1 MKRTI
6 LLLAVLVMVGV
17 NLLGQ
22 NNEGKVIYLTSA
34 EFKQK
39 VFDWEANKDNWNYK
53 GKMPAVVDFYADWC
67 GPCKRVAPIM
77 EELAKEYKGKVIFY
91 KVNTDKER
99 EVAGAFGI
107 RSIPSILFIPKTGK
121 PSMQAGAYPK
131 ETYKKIIDETL
142 LTK

>member
-1 MKRTI
+1 
-6 LLLAVLVMVGV
+6 
-17 NLLGQ
+17 
-22 NNEGKVIYLTSA
+22 
-34 EFKQK
+34 
-39 VFDWEANKDNWNYK
+39 
-53 GKMPAVVDFYADWC
+53 MPAVVDFYADWC

-121 PSMQAGAYPK
+121 PSMQRVLIQK
-131 ETYKKIIDETL
+131 MHTRKSSMRLFL
-142 LTK
+142 LNNCIESINK

>member
-6 LLLAVLVMVGV
+6 LLLAVLVMIGV
-17 NLLGQ
+17 NLRGQ
-22 NNEGKVIYLTSA
+22 SNEGKVIYLTSA

-39 VFDWEANKDNWNYK
+39 VFDWETNKDNWNYK
-53 GKMPAVVDFYADWC
+53 GKMPPVVDFYADWC

-131 ETYKKIIDETL
+131 DAYKKIIDETL